1 MNSQEVMQMAV
12 KAASEKRAEDI
23 VVLDMQNI
31 SLMADYFVI
40 ASGSS
45 QRQVQAIVD
54 NITDQASS
62 VNHVEGQ
69 KDSPWVLVDL
79 GDVIVH
85 VFTPEA
91 RDFYKIENLWS
102 DAPVVDVTALTK

>member
-12 KAASEKRAEDI
+12 KAAAEKRAEDI

-62 VNHVEGQ
+62 VNHFEGQ

-102 DAPVVDVTALTK
+102 DAPVVDVTALTE

>member
-1 MNSQEVMQMAV
+1 MQTAV
-12 KAASEKRAEDI
+12 KAAADKRAEDI
-23 VVLDMQNI
+23 VVLDMHET

-40 ASGSS
+40 TSAAS

-54 NITDQASS
+54 NIVEQADNQ

-69 KDSPWVLVDL
+69 KDSNWILVDL

-85 VFTPEA
+85 VFTQEA

-102 DAPVVDVTALTK
+102 DAPSIDVSQLAD

>member
-1 MNSQEVMQMAV
+1 MNSQEIMQVAV
-12 KAASEKRAEDI
+12 KAAVEKKAENI
-23 VVLDMQNI
+23 VVLDMQNT

-40 ASGSS
+40 TSGSS

-54 NITDQASS
+54 NIMDQSPI

-79 GDVIVH
+79 EDVIVH
-85 VFTPEA
+85 VFTLEA
-91 RDFYKIENLWS
+91 RNFYKIESLWS
-102 DAPVVDVTALTK
+102 DVPIVDVSTLTE

>member
-12 KAASEKRAEDI
+12 KAAAEKRAEDI

-69 KDSPWVLVDL
+69 KGSPWVLVDL

-102 DAPVVDVTALTK
+102 DAPVVDVTALTE